1 MEGVTEQTQ
10 RTKMTFAQRIHQARQ
25 TISEFVEVT
34 RIGMAL
40 QNREI
45 TAEQAAAAVAGIG
58 ASEVRR
64 TDLDLASH

>member
-1 MEGVTEQTQ
+1 
-10 RTKMTFAQRIHQARQ
+10 MTFAQRIHQARQ

-58 ASEVRR
+58 ASEVRG